1 MIDKEILTSIYD
13 DLKNSNKEY
22 FRTGFNDLDST
33 LRLSNNGEFV
43 LLIHYIKLSQHSFFV

>member
-22 FRTGFNDLDST
+22 LLTVFNDLDST